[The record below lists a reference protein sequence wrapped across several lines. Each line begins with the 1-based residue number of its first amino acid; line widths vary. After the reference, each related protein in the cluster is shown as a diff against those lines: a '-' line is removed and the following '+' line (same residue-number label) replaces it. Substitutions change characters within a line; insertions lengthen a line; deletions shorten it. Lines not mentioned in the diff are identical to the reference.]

1 MYNEQIKMIER
12 SAKLIFG
19 GERRENT
26 YQKCQILNID
36 QELW

>member
-19 GERRENT
+19 GERRRKYISKMSNS
-26 YQKCQILNID
+26 KH
-36 QELW
+36 

>member
-19 GERRENT
+19 GERREIHIKNV
-26 YQKCQILNID
+26 KF
-36 QELW
+36 

>member
-19 GERRENT
+19 GERREK
-26 YQKCQILNID
+26 YISKMSSSKH
-36 QELW
+36 